1 MLQDDLFITETSQ
14 PVPQVVSSPV
24 STYGKRTP
32 KERHQSVQVLA
43 AHRLSTGGG
52 VGEK

>member
-43 AHRLSTGGG
+43 CAQVEYGGRG
-52 VGEK
+52 G